1 MLVSHSQAKG
11 NNMGIE
17 DLGKKVGEFVME
29 QTENAKEAL
38 SSEKLESVSDN
49 VVDSAA
55 DLANKATGN
64 KFEDQIEDIR
74 ASLDEQ
80 FGTE

>member
-1 MLVSHSQAKG
+1 
-11 NNMGIE
+11 MGIE